1 MRPPVPQTEG
11 SCGPRRSV
19 DSTSEMQAGST
30 DRGLERLVA
39 PCASLDPG
47 APTARERLE
56 EKLGP
61 ELARKLV
68 FALAARERNEDRS
81 PEPLRPRAI
90 FAA

>member
-1 MRPPVPQTEG
+1 MN
-11 SCGPRRSV
+11 
-19 DSTSEMQAGST
+19 AGSN
-30 DRGLERLVA
+30 DRGLALLVA
-39 PCASLDPG
+39 HCASLDPA

-68 FALAARERNEDRS
+68 FALASRERDEDRS
-81 PEPLRPRAI
+81 PQALRARAI

>member
-1 MRPPVPQTEG
+1 M
-11 SCGPRRSV
+11 
-19 DSTSEMQAGST
+19 DAGSE
-30 DRGLERLVA
+30 RGLALLVA
-39 PCASLDPG
+39 HCASLDPA

-68 FALAARERNEDRS
+68 FALAAHEHGEDRS
-81 PEPLRPRAI
+81 PQRLRPRAI